1 MEDSRAREDEQMLDQ
16 ELLSPMLRLAE
27 QVAHL
32 SPWSWDVEQDLF
44 WCLPDLFS
52 MNGLQRP
59 SWATDDHK
67 AIPVRCERW
76 LATLAPHRRE
86 RMRAFGEEVVRTGIG
101 GEIEYPVTRGDSI
114 RWLSV
119 YAAVGETVDGTV
131 RRVVGY
137 TQDVTAHKVL
147 EMRFEQAKLDLER
160 QLQAV
165 ERIAAGDPLDQ
176 TLDQLC
182 RHVERMYPGAFCSV
196 MLLDPEIGVL
206 GHTVAPSLSRDY
218 LAAMDGIVVAEGSGA
233 CGTSAALGKPVI
245 VEDIRTD
252 PLMVSQVDVLDTY
265 GLRAVWSQPLRS
277 VTGEILGTLAVYR
290 TEPHAPSD
298 VEIKAVASVG
308 TLAALA
314 IARDRIQVAIQANG
328 NIHPPTGLANRSR
341 FLELVNERLA
351 EPGDNT
357 AVLFVEVER
366 FKYLVDDH
374 GHAASASILAEVA
387 RRLRAAV
394 GSDGIVGRFSGDEFT
409 IATAASSREVLT
421 HLVTRVQEEVTAPIT
436 VSNGELFLSATVGAA
451 LVDGSD
457 AYGLVREAAAAMQA
471 ARLDGIGGHRVY
483 SRKLRTQSIDL
494 ISHES
499 ELRRAIDF
507 DEIVLHYQPILDIV
521 NHRWDRLEALARWN
535 HPTRGL
541 LAPSEFI
548 PMAEK
553 SGLIVPLG
561 QRVLKIVAQQ
571 ALPWVQAMPGLR
583 IAVNF
588 SVLELAVPGF
598 TENVLRLLDA
608 AGMSP
613 HAINVEVGESGLIQ
627 KLDTVGPVLEDLRAA
642 GMRIVVQEFGTGYS
656 SLAHLG
662 ELPVTS
668 LKVDRS
674 FIAGITTDTTSR
686 TVVRSIVDIARAHGL
701 TVAAEGIE
709 DPETLAAVR
718 DLGCHYAQ
726 GFHLAM
732 PAPGDELGATMFET
746 SAGLAH
752 LHVVSD
758 PVE

>member
-1 MEDSRAREDEQMLDQ
+1 MTDSLGSEDEQELDQ
-16 ELLSPMLRLAE
+16 ELLSPMPRLAE

-32 SPWSWDVEQDLF
+32 SPWSWDVERDLF
-44 WCLPDLFS
+44 WCLPDLFQ
-52 MNGLQRP
+52 MNGVQRP
-59 SWATDDHK
+59 SWATEDHK
-67 AIPVRCERW
+67 AIPVRCGRW
-76 LATLAPHRRE
+76 LTTLPPHRRE
-86 RMRAFGEEVVRTGIG
+86 RIRAFGDEVVRTGIG
-101 GEIEYPVTRGDSI
+101 GEIDYPITRGDSI

-137 TQDVTAHKVL
+137 TQDVTAHKLL
-147 EMRFEQAKLDLER
+147 EMRFEQAQLDLER
-160 QLQAV
+160 QVQAV
-165 ERIAAGDPLDQ
+165 ERISAGDPLDQ

-182 RHVERMYPGAFCSV
+182 RHVERMYPGAFCAV
-196 MLLDPEIGVL
+196 MLLDPEFGVL
-206 GHTVAPSLSRDY
+206 GHSVAPSLSRDY
-218 LAAMDGIVVAEGSGA
+218 LAAVDGIVVAEGGGA

-252 PLMVSQVDVLDTY
+252 PLMASQVDVLDTY
-265 GLRAVWSQPLRS
+265 GLRAVWSEPLRS

-290 TEPHAPSD
+290 TEPHVPS
-298 VEIKAVASVG
+298 EIELKAVSGVG

-314 IARDRIQVAIQANG
+314 IARDRIKVAIQANG
-328 NIHPPTGLANRSR
+328 SIYPPTGLANRSR

-351 EPGDNT
+351 QPGDKT
-357 AVLFVEVER
+357 AVLFVELER

-374 GHAASASILAEVA
+374 GQEASASILAEVA

-394 GSDGIVGRFSGDEFT
+394 GSGGIVGRFSGDEFT
-409 IATAASSREVLT
+409 LATGAGSREALNR
-421 HLVTRVQEEVTAPIT
+421 LVARVQEEVTAPIT
-436 VSNGELFLSATVGAA
+436 VSGGELFLRATVGAA

-471 ARLDGIGGHRVY
+471 AQADGIGGHRVY
-483 SRKLRTQSIDL
+483 SRRLRAQSIDL
-494 ISHES
+494 ISRES

-507 DEIVLHYQPILDIV
+507 GEIVLHYQPILDLT

-561 QRVLKIVAQQ
+561 QRVLKIAAQQ
-571 ALPWVQAMPGLR
+571 ALPWVHAMPGLR
-583 IAVNF
+583 ISVNL
-588 SVLELAVPGF
+588 SVLELAVSGF
-598 TENVLRLLDA
+598 TESVLLQLDA

-613 HAINVEVGESGLIQ
+613 HAINLEVGESGLIQ
-627 KLDTVGPVLEDLRAA
+627 KLDTVGPVLEELRAA
-642 GMRIVVQEFGTGYS
+642 GMSTVVQEFGTGYS

-662 ELPVTS
+662 ELPITS

-674 FIAGITTDTTSR
+674 FIAGITTDTTSH
-686 TVVRSIVDIARAHGL
+686 TVVRSIIDIARAHGL
-701 TVAAEGIE
+701 TVVAEGIE
-709 DPETLAAVR
+709 DPETLAAVE

-726 GFHLAM
+726 GFHVAM
-732 PAPGDELGATMFET
+732 PTPGDELAAMLLE
-746 SAGLAH
+746 SPAGSPH
-752 LHVVSD
+752 LRVISD
-758 PVE
+758 QVE